1 MVLRF
6 VLYITGPGSTRYA
19 TPTQQWRSKTK
30 VWDLWT
36 SDRVLELVDPV
47 FDEVPSRETLI
58 RFVNIALL
66 CVEENAE
73 DRPTM
78 NDVVSMLTNESL
90 PLRPPNQPAF
100 SHVRSRVLNDIP
112 RSSNP
117 EKCSANEVRLSILVA
132 R

>member
-1 MVLRF
+1 M
-6 VLYITGPGSTRYA
+6 
-19 TPTQQWRSKTK
+19 

-47 FDEVPSRETLI
+47 LDEAPSRETLI

-66 CVEENAE
+66 CLEENAE
-73 DRPTM
+73 HRPTM

-90 PLRPPNQPAF
+90 RLRPPNQPAF
-100 SHVRSRVLNDIP
+100 SHVLNDIP

-117 EKCSANEVRLSILVA
+117 EKRSANEVTLQL
-132 R
+132 